1 VGEPFVFLMEAGSDR
16 RESLNSNQ
24 DDGFRSATRSNNRKR
39 SEFQAN
45 QGSRDWNYQ
54 CSVGSK
60 SGTPSLVKSP
70 PIAWACARIGSG
82 SA

>member
-1 VGEPFVFLMEAGSDR
+1 MEAGSDR

-45 QGSRDWNYQ
+45 QGSRDWNYE

-60 SGTPSLVKSP
+60 IGHTKPREISADRFGMRSHRL
-70 PIAWACARIGSG
+70 RIGLMQIISW
-82 SA
+82 